1 MSVGATAEV
10 SKFWRARVLTAEQP
24 DDVRALLADAF
35 ADLAWKVAA

>member
-1 MSVGATAEV
+1 MSVGAAPEV
-10 SKFWRARVLTAEQP
+10 AKFWRARVLTAEQP